1 MKPKEKQSLHSMS
14 EAELIKHIS
23 DLEAEV
29 TKGMLDRTTKQVK
42 NTRLFWARRQH
53 IAVAKTVLRERAL
66 I

>member
-1 MKPKEKQSLHSMS
+1 MS